1 MSHRFHYTLVYDQ
14 NLVSVSATETK
25 TKFRYRFRGQ
35 NFFCRNLNFPF
46 FSITSDR
53 NRLKPE
59 NAEKLLFL
67 RENLPKIQFRYD
79 LIDKEQPQDD
89 TNI

>member
-1 MSHRFHYTLVYDQ
+1 MVVYDR
-14 NLVSVSATETK
+14 NLVSVSVTETK
-25 TKFRYRFRGQ
+25 IKFRYRFRGQ

-46 FSITSDR
+46 FLLTSDR

-59 NAEKLLFL
+59 NAEKSLFL
-67 RENLPKIQFRYD
+67 RENLPKIQFHYD
-79 LIDKEQPQDD
+79 LKDKEQPQYD

>member
-1 MSHRFHYTLVYDQ
+1 MYDR
-14 NLVSVSATETK
+14 NLVSLSATETK

-35 NFFCRNLNFPF
+35 NFFCRNINFPF
-46 FSITSDR
+46 FLLTSDR

-59 NAEKLLFL
+59 NVEKLLFL
-67 RENLPKIQFRYD
+67 CENLPKIQFRYD